1 MKADKLA
8 AALMRDRERPSKKP
22 SSSIDCFL
30 CGNSFTYRYRAPQGD
45 ASGRFCSDKCR
56 EAYDAGYRRAEPV
69 DAFKSTSWR
78 LVAGGDPGYLP
89 STPMRRRPVGWY
101 LTCLGCQRDFE
112 SKGLRYCSTECERRS
127 RERQENAELMAEVG
141 MEVEAKPVCSMP
153 SCKNPIPKWRN
164 GRRVS
169 KRARFCDRHSR
180 LSRKSGRRE
189 RVLGRKNGAPVAE

>member
-1 MKADKLA
+1 MKANNLA

-30 CGNSFTYRYRAPQGD
+30 CERSFTYRAPQGD

-56 EAYDAGYRRAEPV
+56 EAYDAGHRRAEPA
-69 DAFKSTSWR
+69 DPYKDISWR
-78 LVAGGDPGYLP
+78 VVTGGDPGYLP
-89 STPMRRRPVGWY
+89 STPMRRGPVGWK
-101 LTCLGCQRDFE
+101 LTCPGCQREFE
-112 SKGLRYCSTECERRS
+112 TKGLRYCSTECERRS

-141 MEVEAKPVCSMP
+141 MQVEAKPVCSMP
-153 SCKNPIPKWRN
+153 GCENPIPKWRN

-180 LSRKSGRRE
+180 HC
-189 RVLGRKNGAPVAE
+189 RKNGRRKRVLDPQDRAQAAE